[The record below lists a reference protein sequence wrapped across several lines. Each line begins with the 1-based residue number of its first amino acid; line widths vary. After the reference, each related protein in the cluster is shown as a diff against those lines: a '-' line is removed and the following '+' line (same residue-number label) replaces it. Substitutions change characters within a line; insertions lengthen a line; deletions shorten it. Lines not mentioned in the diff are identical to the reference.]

1 MEYRFG
7 KFILQIRIQGDKGQF
22 VFMFVD
28 YKLKIK
34 IKRKKLVEE
43 VLQIDFK
50 EQMMKDMFVC
60 LGEISIIEVDVW
72 FISVQ
77 IIQNLDIIY
86 FNFVRSKS
94 VEIVRRFNSVRFVSV
109 YSVLEGYYRLESGIG
124 IFVKSFVYSGYYFK
138 VFMENLDD
146 VYLSKLFVVD
156 GKFMIYKFL
165 ESVFS
170 VTEDYFNKKLKFFSF
185 IVYIIFKIDFIEVDD
200 ELGFEVTDIDFNFF
214 KERQDDFLDEELSV
228 F

>member
-1 MEYRFG
+1 
-7 KFILQIRIQGDKGQF
+7 
-22 VFMFVD
+22 
-28 YKLKIK
+28 
-34 IKRKKLVEE
+34 
-43 VLQIDFK
+43 
-50 EQMMKDMFVC
+50 MKDMFVC

-77 IIQNLDIIY
+77 IIQNSDIIY

-165 ESVFS
+165 ELVFS

>member
-43 VLQIDFK
+43 VFQIDFK

-124 IFVKSFVYSGYYFK
+124 IFVKSLVYSGYYFK

>member
-109 YSVLEGYYRLESGIG
+109 YSVLEGYY
-124 IFVKSFVYSGYYFK
+124 
-138 VFMENLDD
+138 
-146 VYLSKLFVVD
+146 
-156 GKFMIYKFL
+156 
-165 ESVFS
+165 
-170 VTEDYFNKKLKFFSF
+170 
-185 IVYIIFKIDFIEVDD
+185 
-200 ELGFEVTDIDFNFF
+200 
-214 KERQDDFLDEELSV
+214 
-228 F
+228 